1 VASPPASLAVSAG
14 RIRQSELAL
23 AATAAAV
30 VLLLAIF
37 VLWPVAKVLLI
48 SLSGPGGLTLA
59 HYAEFFGSWR
69 LLRILLQSLLVS
81 AVSTVITV
89 AVALVLA
96 YAVTRTT
103 VPGKRF
109 ISLMSLVPLISPPFL
124 VSLAFILLFGR
135 NGLVTQGLGLSWS
148 IYGFQGIV
156 IAQIFTFLPQAYLL
170 LANVLGNVD
179 TALEEAAEN
188 LGAGP
193 MTILSRVTLALAR
206 PGLASAALIVFILCM
221 TDFGNPILIGGR
233 YNVLATEIYAQI
245 IGMNNFA
252 AGATMSAVLLVPCL
266 LAYLVNTYWVGTRS
280 YVTVTAGART
290 ALRPTPAALRWPL
303 TMLAG
308 GVALFIALIYGLI
321 PLGSFVRLWGSDW
334 TLSLRHYAFQSTAEG
349 AWPIWNS
356 VKLALVSGI
365 VGTALA
371 LVTAYIVERRRPPGA
386 RAIEFLG
393 LLPAALPGTLV
404 GVGYILAFN
413 VPPVLLTGTIWI
425 LVTSV
430 VFWKFPVAVLA
441 AINALK
447 QIDPAVEEAA
457 VSLGAGATRT
467 FVRVVLPLLT
477 GTAFSIFVYFFINGM
492 VTVSAVIF
500 LTYPGFN
507 LASVA
512 ILNQVENGFP
522 GVACALGTIIL
533 AIVIGTI
540 LLLRGLVGGERIAIM
555 KS

>member
-1 VASPPASLAVSAG
+1 MSRPLARAA
-14 RIRQSELAL
+14 AL
-23 AATAAAV
+23 PRLGQADLVVTATAAA
-30 VLLLAIF
+30 IF
-37 VLWPVAKVLLI
+37 VLLVTFVVWPVVRVLAL

-59 HYAEFFGSWR
+59 NFHAFFSTWR
-69 LLRILLQSLLVS
+69 LFKILLNSLAVS

-89 AVALVLA
+89 LIALVLA

-109 ISLMSLVPLISPPFL
+109 LSLMSLLPLISPPFL
-124 VSLAFILLFGR
+124 VSLAFILLLGR
-135 NGLVTQGLGLSWS
+135 NGVITHGLGLDWS
-148 IYGFQGIV
+148 IYGFHGIV
-156 IAQIFTFLPQAYLL
+156 VAQVFTFLPQAYIL
-170 LANVLGNVD
+170 LANVLGNLD

-193 MTILSRVTLALAR
+193 VTTLRRVTLSLAR

-221 TDFGNPILIGGR
+221 TDFGNPILVGGR
-233 YNVLATEIYAQI
+233 YNVLATEIYSQV
-245 IGMNNFA
+245 IGMNDFA
-252 AGATMSAVLLVPCL
+252 SAATMSVVLVVPCL
-266 LAYLVNTYWVGTRS
+266 AAYLLNAYWVGSRS
-280 YVTVTAGART
+280 YATVSASARS
-290 ALRPTPAALRWPL
+290 AVRPTPPLVRWPL
-303 TMLAG
+303 F
-308 GVALFIALIYGLI
+308 ALSGAIAAFIALIYGLI

-334 TLSLRHYAFQSTAEG
+334 SLSLRHYAFESTAEG

-356 VKLALVSGI
+356 VRLAAVSGVI
-365 VGTALA
+365 GTVLA
-371 LVTAYIVERRRPPGA
+371 LVTGYVVERKRPPGR

-393 LLPAALPGTLV
+393 LLPAALPGTV
-404 GVGYILAFN
+404 IGVGYILAFN
-413 VPPVLLTGTIWI
+413 VPPLLMTGTLWI

-447 QIDPAVEEAA
+447 QIDPAIEEAA
-457 VSLGAGATRT
+457 VSLGAGTLRT

-477 GTAFSIFVYFFINGM
+477 GTAFSIFIYFFINGM

-500 LTYPGFN
+500 LIYPGFN
-507 LASVA
+507 LGSVA
-512 ILNQVENGFP
+512 ILAQVENGYP

-533 AIVIGTI
+533 AIVVVAVLGLRALLGGDRVAI
-540 LLLRGLVGGERIAIM
+540 L